1 MLRAVPAGRTTRV
14 LLALCMVVAG
24 CDDSDE
30 PAKPRET
37 GATATATTTSPEA
50 RPRGDTLTA
59 SQYRKAVNRLCREDE
74 AAADRIADF
83 RTPEA
88 IGRSLRRTLTYTRKR
103 RPRYEALRP
112 PAQLRA
118 GHRESRELSDR
129 AERELARLVDRVEAG
144 ADPLAELR
152 SALPTLTALL
162 ERGNRLARR
171 LGTKDCIVE
180 VPPAATAPREDVS

>member
-30 PAKPRET
+30 PAKRAES
-37 GATATATTTSPEA
+37 GATPPATTTGPKASDRA
-50 RPRGDTLTA
+50 DTLTA

-74 AAADRIADF
+74 AAAERIADF
-83 RTPEA
+83 RTPGT

-129 AERELARLVDRVEAG
+129 ADRELARLVGRIERG
-144 ADPLAELR
+144 GDPLEEFTA
-152 SALPTLTALL
+152 ALPALTVLI